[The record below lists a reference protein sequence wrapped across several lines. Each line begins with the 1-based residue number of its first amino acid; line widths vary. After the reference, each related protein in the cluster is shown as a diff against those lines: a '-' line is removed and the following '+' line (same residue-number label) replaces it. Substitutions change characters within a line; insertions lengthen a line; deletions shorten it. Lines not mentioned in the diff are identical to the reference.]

1 MQDKNLEKIGK
12 PWYYEEKNQ
21 LFVIKTVLHPHLKGS
36 NYKIIY
42 PEITIVNLDSLTT
55 SKVFPGTDILTDSN
69 TGKPFTTYTQLAE
82 HNLSLLNTQHSINFV
97 KVGSPQLSFNRGT
110 KTYSLTYVAFDTTGM
125 AYLFSYWLKRKE
137 NTFKLIRSTLL
148 KPDKA
153 IHSTNFT
160 DFNTVSGQAVS
171 QFDTTV
177 NTGNQINDDGLTH
190 LYLNDHPMGIPQNHG
205 YNGWRPGE
213 ILTPANLNPEYTNK
227 NAHAI
232 IKSNNSLL
240 CMGKKISKNEYR
252 TLHNTVTYFRP
263 RLTIQGGE
271 KITITSNVAFYT
283 YNGHAPARGACIF
296 IYDNTK

>member
-1 MQDKNLEKIGK
+1 MEDQNVESIDRENLLSLIKKISSAS
-12 PWYYEEKNQ
+12 
-21 LFVIKTVLHPHLKGS
+21 IKDGGDGAFCILLK
-36 NYKIIY
+36 KIY

-69 TGKPFTTYTQLAE
+69 TGKPFTTYPQLAE

-160 DFNTVSGQAVS
+160 EFNTVSVQAVS

-177 NTGNQINDDGLTH
+177 FTGK
-190 LYLNDHPMGIPQNHG
+190 LYF
-205 YNGWRPGE
+205 
-213 ILTPANLNPEYTNK
+213 
-227 NAHAI
+227 NA
-232 IKSNNSLL
+232 KSKSL
-240 CMGKKISKNEYR
+240 
-252 TLHNTVTYFRP
+252 
-263 RLTIQGGE
+263 
-271 KITITSNVAFYT
+271 
-283 YNGHAPARGACIF
+283 
-296 IYDNTK
+296 